1 MFFTPMPTTSNY
13 HFLTRSLRLV
23 SLSLGLLLVVC
34 STTPVLAQTDP
45 GLAPETNPSV
55 AKLSAPP
62 ATIEISGSET
72 NPIDT
77 TTSPQSEAEQFKLL
91 ERQDDWRVWQKER
104 LEKEISNVR
113 VIYRGQ
119 LEIYRAQEKTF
130 SIAQDQY
137 RKLQTLDSIEQAVR
151 STRQA
156 MLSRDQVLFTYLT
169 LLKLRLIDSEG
180 VEISYKQTLIERI
193 DALLTQLQ
201 QHHAKTLKEFDR
213 QRINTLSDEFIPI
226 GADIKTT
233 VSHALSALNL
243 GKLQS
248 VYDRSVLLFDE
259 IQAEVTNTEG
269 ALTAAEK
276 QRSITE
282 IQRTL
287 DTTSTNLKKIT
298 AKVGQRMADKSEI
311 YAESDLIGDLN
322 TTYSLLSKILGFFS
336 ELLKRSAP

>member
-1 MFFTPMPTTSNY
+1 MQITHSFNFFVVTS
-13 HFLTRSLRLV
+13 FSRLVLVSALSIILLTRSASQV
-23 SLSLGLLLVVC
+23 M
-34 STTPVLAQTDP
+34 AQTPDP
-45 GLAPETNPSV
+45 GLEPDIQPSLT
-55 AKLSAPP
+55 AQKLTLPP
-62 ATIEISGSET
+62 ATE
-72 NPIDT
+72 PA
-77 TTSPQSEAEQFKLL
+77 SEAQQFRLL
-91 ERQDDWRVWQKER
+91 DRQDDQIWQKER

-119 LEIYRAQEKTF
+119 LETYRAQEKTF

-156 MLSRDQVLFTYLT
+156 LLSRDQVLFTYLT

-180 VEISYKQTLIERI
+180 VEISYKKTILERI
-193 DALLTQLQ
+193 DELLTQLE
-201 QHHAKTLKEFDR
+201 QHHTKVLKEFDR
-213 QRINTLSDEFIPI
+213 QRINTLSDDFLPV

-233 VSHALSALNL
+233 TSHALSALNL

-259 IQAEVTNTEG
+259 IQAEVSNMDG
-269 ALTAAEK
+269 ALTVSEK

-282 IQRTL
+282 TQRTF

-298 AKVGQRMADKSEI
+298 GKVGQRLADKSEI
-311 YAESDLIGDLN
+311 YAESDLLGDLN
-322 TTYSLLSKILGFFS
+322 ETYSLLSKTLNFFS
-336 ELLKRSAP
+336 ELLKRSAQ